1 MSTNGETT
9 PPHACYPIKMSVGL
23 QLQPN
28 QTDEPIEK
36 GFGSNYNI
44 SFIFKQQIIMNN
56 GKWFTLCD
64 GDSSTHINVSQG
76 ATIVAQSFWINAVLE
91 YRCVFYF
98 LFIFSWSFELHW
110 NLQRFLKWLH
120 SNIKDKCQLFA
131 CPILSR

>member
-9 PPHACYPIKMSVGL
+9 PPHAFYPIKMSVGV
-23 QLQPN
+23 QLQQN

-64 GDSSTHINVSQG
+64 GDCSTHIYVSQG
-76 ATIVAQSFWINAVLE
+76 ATIVAQSF
-91 YRCVFYF
+91 
-98 LFIFSWSFELHW
+98 
-110 NLQRFLKWLH
+110 
-120 SNIKDKCQLFA
+120 
-131 CPILSR
+131 